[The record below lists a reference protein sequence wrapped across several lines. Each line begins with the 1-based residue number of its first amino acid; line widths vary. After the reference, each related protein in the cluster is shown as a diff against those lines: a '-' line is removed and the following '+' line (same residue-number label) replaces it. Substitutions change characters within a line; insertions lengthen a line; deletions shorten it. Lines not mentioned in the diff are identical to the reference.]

1 MDVRLRLALA
11 AATLGL
17 VACRGTITAARAPTE
32 SREPPVAIAQV
43 EPPAAQPTPAPSATP
58 SAATAPPAPAPP
70 PSAAL
75 PPISVSPPGSVVR
88 LLRVGTPLADGA
100 RALAADGAGA
110 LFLAGKWGAEDS
122 RNNEAFVA
130 KVTSGD
136 SIAWSAALQS
146 EGAVSV
152 GGIAVSK
159 LGQVYV
165 AGSYTRSLRVGDRRI
180 SGDSRSDIFLLKLGK
195 GGQPAFLKKFSGA
208 GFESARG
215 IAADASGNIYLTGA
229 YQGGLSFGGPALD
242 SGGAYDVFVAKLDAH
257 GRHVWSKGFSA
268 RGGTETT
275 GVAVSLAPN
284 GSLYVAGR
292 VQGGADFGGGPI
304 RWSGE
309 SAAFVVRLSAAG
321 KYLGARV
328 FSGRGNASSTAVAAD
343 RTGAYVAGSFS
354 DSLDF
359 GDGPRPS
366 RGGAGLFVLRLDKQC
381 RVAWSRQLGDSK
393 WDAATAL
400 ALGGDGSVWLA
411 GQFAGSLE
419 VEGQSIRGS
428 GKDGLVMKLGRG
440 GAAKAVWVLGG
451 EEEDGADA
459 LAAAGNRV
467 FVAGTFAGTGEF
479 AGRMLKSE
487 GMHDV
492 FLLELASDGPLAP
505 AALAAEPTRLTA
517 PDPASAA
524 GPRAK

>member
-11 AATLGL
+11 AATFGL
-17 VACRGTITAARAPTE
+17 ACRGTTTAARART
-32 SREPPVAIAQV
+32 EPPAAIARV
-43 EPPAAQPTPAPSATP
+43 EPPPAAQPTPAPSATP
-58 SAATAPPAPAPP
+58 SAAAAPFAPAPP
-70 PSAAL
+70 PSAAP

-88 LLRVGTPLADGA
+88 LLRAGTPLSDGA
-100 RALAADGAGA
+100 RALAADSAGD

-122 RNNEAFVA
+122 RGNEAFVA
-130 KVTSGD
+130 KVTPGD
-136 SIAWSAALQS
+136 AIAWSAALHS
-146 EGAVSV
+146 DGAVSV

-180 SGDSRSDIFLLKLGK
+180 SGDSKSDIFLLKLGK
-195 GGQPAFLKKFSGA
+195 AGQPVFLKRFSSA

-215 IAADASGNIYLTGA
+215 IALDASGNIYLTGA

-242 SGGAYDVFVAKLDAH
+242 NGGTHDVFVAKLDAH
-257 GRHVWSKGFSA
+257 GRHVWSKRFSA

-275 GVAVSLAPN
+275 GMAVSLARN

-304 RWSGE
+304 RCSGE

-328 FSGRGNASSTAVAAD
+328 FSGRGNASGTAVAAD
-343 RTGAYVAGSFS
+343 RDGAYVAGSFS

-359 GDGPRPS
+359 GDGTRRS
-366 RGGAGLFVLRLDKQC
+366 RGGTDLFVLRLDKQLN
-381 RVAWSRQLGDSK
+381 VAWSKQLGDSK
-393 WDAATAL
+393 WGAATAL

-411 GQFAGSLE
+411 GQFADSLE

-428 GKDGLVMKLGRG
+428 GKDGLVLKLDRG
-440 GAAKAVWVLGG
+440 GAAKAAWVLGG
-451 EEEDGADA
+451 EEEDSAEA

-479 AGRMLKSE
+479 AGRTLRSE
-487 GMHDV
+487 GMHDI
-492 FLLELASDGPLAP
+492 FLLELASDGPSAP
-505 AALAAEPTRLTA
+505 AALPAEPPR
-517 PDPASAA
+517 PPPASEAA
-524 GPRAK
+524 GLRAK